1 MVKSEVNM
9 NKEETKEAVLNI
21 RALADRVKY
30 YKARGWNAEEIHHHI
45 GADLETVKRV
55 SRFLDEI
62 SIVRFGKAV
71 LLCAALSAVSGCG
84 LFMRDFEIPG
94 VLKLTFPEGID
105 VHAGTNS
112 IDRVDDRRGVSPIVE
127 QRSGLTNK

>member
-1 MVKSEVNM
+1 M
-9 NKEETKEAVLNI
+9 NKEMMQAKANILKAARILSSTKPEDVELSSEA
-21 RALADRVKY
+21 RKTAALIVKFIHEA
-30 YKARGWNAEEIHHHI
+30 KLARM
-45 GADLETVKRV
+45 
-55 SRFLDEI
+55 
-62 SIVRFGKAV
+62 GKAV
-71 LLCAALSAVSGCG
+71 LLCAILGATSGCG

-127 QRSGLTNK
+127 QRAGMTNKKY